1 MSHLNPWDLGDRH
14 EAVLVWFCILLLPIV
29 MDSEIAHMVYI
40 LVLMPCSHH
49 VQWGPGLRIAAC
61 SSDLPLAS
69 ADGTVACSFLLMKE
83 LIHAI
88 H

>member
-1 MSHLNPWDLGDRH
+1 M
-14 EAVLVWFCILLLPIV
+14 
-29 MDSEIAHMVYI
+29 HMVYI
-40 LVLMPCSHH
+40 LVLMPCSHRG
-49 VQWGPGLRIAAC
+49 QGGPGLRIAAS

-69 ADGTVACSFLLMKE
+69 ADGTVACSLLVKE